1 MYSDYFMPLNKE
13 SILHEYGEN
22 KTIEIALI
30 IQEQKIKN
38 KCNIYSI
45 ISENLNYK

>member
-1 MYSDYFMPLNKE
+1 MPLNKE

-30 IQEQKIKN
+30 IQEQKN
-38 KCNIYSI
+38 K
-45 ISENLNYK
+45 K